1 MLIIAL
7 LELQAFMTKKV
18 KRMKPG
24 GGGGNPLYKP
34 FRYVPP
40 HRVGF
45 FAPFWSENG
54 HTLGPFWSGIGYGFR
69 GNYRVS
75 EPIDRFNSK

>member
-7 LELQAFMTKKV
+7 FELQAFMTKKV

-24 GGGGNPLYKP
+24 GGTPLYKP

-69 GNYRVS
+69 GNYGVS